1 MMSGEQPS
9 STRHDG
15 REREAIMA
23 KVLLINGSPHADG
36 CTARALREVVETLEA
51 EGIETEL
58 VHVGN
63 KAVRGCV
70 ACNWC
75 AKHGHCVFSDDPVN
89 EVAAKFEQ
97 ADGLIVG
104 SPVYYASPNG
114 TLVSFMDRLMYST
127 SFSKH
132 LKVGASVVSARRGG
146 NSASFDA
153 LNKYFTISGM
163 TVASGT
169 YWNCVHGFTAADVE
183 KDLEGLQTMRNLA
196 RNVAFLVKATA
207 DARERYGEPLV
218 ETEAFTSFP
227 DGK

>member
-1 MMSGEQPS
+1 
-9 STRHDG
+9 
-15 REREAIMA
+15 MA

-36 CTARALREVVETLEA
+36 CTARALREVADTLVAEGVEA
-51 EGIETEL
+51 EV
-58 VHVGN
+58 VHVGRED
-63 KAVRGCV
+63 VRGCV
-70 ACNWC
+70 ACGWC
-75 AKHGHCVFSDDPVN
+75 AEHGRCVFDRDSVN
-89 EVAAKFEQ
+89 EVAAKFEE
-97 ADGLIVG
+97 ADGLVVG

-127 SFSKH
+127 QFSKH

-153 LNKYFTISGM
+153 LNKYFTICGM
-163 TVASGT
+163 TLATGT
-169 YWNCVHGFTAADVE
+169 YWNCVHGFTAEDVE
-183 KDLEGLQTMRNLA
+183 RDLEGLQNMRNLA

-218 ETEAFTSFP
+218 ETDHRTSFH